1 MDVGE
6 GIHRAHRTRAARGS
20 PEEGHG
26 LRAGADCVRAERK
39 AARAGGDVVI
49 DGPFDCVIEVIKP
62 GDIME
67 IELRAISDDAGE
79 IRRIHKVIE
88 HDLAGDG
95 FIVRRIARGENPGVG
110 SVGNHRCRVREF
122 PCHAAGDGERA
133 ANRRQ
138 LRVSQRFACVRDLRV
153 CRRAGRN
160 CLADGDCDLAGG
172 CFRVVRVGGLV
183 DHHIDRAGLRCLQLI
198 TGDLCL
204 AGILAH
210 GVADCAGDGAARAAE
225 RQRFAVGH
233 DRCAGVGQ
241 LCLRLAVCNA
251 DCQLIGDGIV
261 VASEA
266 QRDCDGLRFAD
277 VRGIKAVGQLIGDHA
292 CVIRRSD
299 CEACRAVFAD
309 GDARRYQ
316 RAVCFHAAH
325 SGQRNGLLRCDIV
338 ADRDRLVSGR
348 GQRRR
353 GDVGG
358 QAGNCGLRQRVVS
371 SVCTGDCNSLAC
383 TGILRIEVCRRG
395 RELDGITVY
404 YTLKRSGDGRRRCA
418 VIDLVAGS
426 HAGDGQRLGCDLEG
440 LRSGAGIIA
449 LEAYRCRSLAD
460 ADVIFIGHIVIIR
473 RIAVYGNLRLDCLT
487 GVGLVRN
494 CVDRNVAVRQRFLR
508 DRQRAV
514 LRCDGVVGVRALNFG
529 QRDRVAAGDALR
541 DSGRADGQVQGILTD
556 QREAILHAPGEFRI
570 RFAVCSALVVSFDR
584 YSLGLNRD
592 CEGLLRV
599 VFRGIIGN
607 SNRGFADTCRLQ
619 HMLFVLN
626 DVFYNSGRSC
636 RAGDRAV
643 LGAMLDVVT
652 PLHLVAIGHGLG
664 NASHVQFGVLLVYN
678 FDMDRQV
685 VCRGI
690 LRRTV
695 VIDIDGTCADCDRKC
710 HVVGC
715 TGFQDAAV
723 QFAAMQ
729 SCACKHQ
736 FGLFACVCCNKV
748 CKIQRA
754 AVLCQRR
761 GVRLGSRGGQLTLRG
776 SNGQCR
782 RSRLFGRI
790 DLVVVCILERE
801 CGFSGAGSDIGCFV
815 AGVGN
820 ARDLFIAAG
829 QLDAV
834 LIAIV
839 GEGGHRRPVVAGQID
854 LALGNGDCNVK
865 RLCHTIDRV
874 AECGLIRAIRNR
886 AGQVACQVSHVDRSR
901 IAAFVLRSNGQA
913 SRIKCLRVCV
923 LRFYI
928 RRVNNKLCQ
937 RILQNRDRDSAMDSI
952 VIDFVSRREGVGI
965 LRRADRIERAGFVEL

>member
-1 MDVGE
+1 M
-6 GIHRAHRTRAARGS
+6 
-20 PEEGHG
+20 
-26 LRAGADCVRAERK
+26 
-39 AARAGGDVVI
+39 
-49 DGPFDCVIEVIKP
+49 
-62 GDIME
+62 
-67 IELRAISDDAGE
+67 
-79 IRRIHKVIE
+79 
-88 HDLAGDG
+88 
-95 FIVRRIARGENPGVG
+95 
-110 SVGNHRCRVREF
+110 
-122 PCHAAGDGERA
+122 
-133 ANRRQ
+133 
-138 LRVSQRFACVRDLRV
+138 
-153 CRRAGRN
+153 
-160 CLADGDCDLAGG
+160 
-172 CFRVVRVGGLV
+172 
-183 DHHIDRAGLRCLQLI
+183 DHHIDRTGLRCLHLI
-198 TGDLCL
+198 ASDLCL

-210 GVADCAGDGAARAAE
+210 GVADCAGAGAACAAE

-277 VRGIKAVGQLIGDHA
+277 VRGIKAVSQLIGDHA
-292 CVIRRSD
+292 CFIRRSN
-299 CEACRAVFAD
+299 CEACCAVFAD

-316 RAVCFHAAH
+316 RAVGFHAAH
-325 SGQRNGLLRCDIV
+325 SGQRNGLLRCDVV

-358 QAGNCGLRQRVVS
+358 QAGNCGLRQRVVC
-371 SVCTGDCNSLAC
+371 SVSAGDYKAATCGNRNSLAR

-395 RELDGITVY
+395 RELDGVAICH
-404 YTLKRSGDGRRRCA
+404 TLKRSGDGRCRCA
-418 VIDLVAGS
+418 VIDLIAGN
-426 HAGDGQRLGCDLEG
+426 HARDGQRLGRDLEG
-440 LRSGAGIIA
+440 LRNGAAIIA

-570 RFAVCSALVVSFDR
+570 RFAVCSALVVSLDR
-584 YSLGLNRD
+584 DSLGLNRD

-643 LGAMLDVVT
+643 LGAMLDA
-652 PLHLVAIGHGLG
+652 VAPFRLLAVGHGLG
-664 NASHVQFGVLLVYN
+664 NASHVQPGVLLVYDRN
-678 FDMDRQV
+678 IDRQV

-710 HVVGC
+710 HVVGRA
-715 TGFQDAAV
+715 GFQCAAI
-723 QFAAMQ
+723 QCAAMQ
-729 SCACKHQ
+729 GRARKRQSV
-736 FGLFACVCCNKV
+736 FLTRVRCNKV
-748 CKIQRA
+748 YKIQRA
-754 AVLCQRR
+754 AILCQRR
-761 GVRLGSRGGQLTLRG
+761 GSFGSRRGQRALCG

-782 RSRLFGRI
+782 RSRLCSCI
-790 DLVVVCILERE
+790 DLVVGFILERE
-801 CGFSGAGSDIGCFV
+801 CGFSGAGSDIGRFV

-829 QLDAV
+829 QFDAV
-834 LIAIV
+834 LIAVV
-839 GEGGHRRPVVAGQID
+839 GEGGYRRPLVAGQID
-854 LALGNGDCNVK
+854 LALGNGDRNIK
-865 RLCHTIDRV
+865 RLCHTVDRV
-874 AECGLIRAIRNR
+874 AECDLIRAIRDR
-886 AGQVACQVSHVDRSR
+886 AGHAARQVSHIDRSR
-901 IAAFVLRSNGQA
+901 IAALVLRGNGQT

-928 RRVNNKLCQ
+928 RRANNKLCQ

-952 VIDFVSRREGVGI
+952 VIAFVSRREGVGI